1 VSKWQFQ
8 TVGSS
13 IADQLAAI
21 TITVTAGIIVI
32 YVTQL
37 EHHGPGTLFA
47 LTQMALA

>member
-13 IADQLAAI
+13 IADQSVPI
-21 TITVTAGIIVI
+21 TITVTAGIIAI
-32 YVTQL
+32 YVTQF

-47 LTQMALA
+47 LTQMTLA